1 MKQFEGYRAVYRC
14 VNCKTKLSN
23 DECMYS
29 GGVCPHCGNV
39 ARGTVCETEKSSE
52 MILEDT
58 LHLRALPAVVTQG
71 DSRPAASR
79 PSPTTFQA
87 MVLWS
92 AICAVF
98 LGVVV
103 AAVSLRFENQV
114 LKEQLGMCR
123 KP

>member
-1 MKQFEGYRAVYRC
+1 MKQFQGYRAVYRC
-14 VNCKTKLSN
+14 VNCKTKLSD
-23 DECMYS
+23 DERMYS

-39 ARGTVCETEKSSE
+39 AQGTICETEKSSE

-58 LHLRALPAVVTQG
+58 LQLRALPAVVTQG
-71 DSRPAASR
+71 ESRPAASR
-79 PSPTTFQA
+79 PSPATFKA

-98 LGVVV
+98 VGVVV

-114 LKEQLGMCR
+114 LKEQLGTCR